1 MTMAISSIALERYV
15 LTIILLR
22 VPFFSVLSFLLQ
34 RHWAAIPSLDFRE
47 AKGVHPLSYSSL
59 LLSSLILDRLEGGYP
74 LAFSRMPGGGRGHA
88 NYSFRKAGV
97 GISSLI

>member
-1 MTMAISSIALERYV
+1 MTMAISSIALERYE

-47 AKGVHPLSYSSL
+47 AKGVHLLSYSFP
-59 LLSSLILDRLEGGYP
+59 LILDRQEDGYP
-74 LAFSRMPGGGRGHA
+74 LAFSRMPGGERGHA

-97 GISSLI
+97 GINSLI

>member
-1 MTMAISSIALERYV
+1 MAISSIALERYE

-47 AKGVHPLSYSSL
+47 AKGVHPLFYSSL
-59 LLSSLILDRLEGGYP
+59 LFYFLFLDRLEDGYP
-74 LAFSRMPGGGRGHA
+74 LASSRMPGGERGHA
-88 NYSFRKAGV
+88 DPSCRKAGV
-97 GISSLI
+97 GIHSLI